1 MGKGNQGGVERSSA
15 GVEGKRIGK
24 GQGKLTPVRSAPV
37 MSALERSALK
47 KREPCAGH

>member
-1 MGKGNQGGVERSSA
+1 MVKGKQGGMERSSA
-15 GVEGKRIGK
+15 GVEGKRVGT

-47 KREPCAGH
+47 KREPCTGH